1 MMVVIS
7 IVFYI
12 FAALIVAS
20 ALAVVLLKNLV
31 HAALYLIVAF
41 VGVAAMY
48 VLLQAEFL
56 AVVQILV
63 YAGAVAIIIA
73 FGLMLTR
80 RTNMEETSAF
90 NLQKGRAAFIGAGIF
105 GMIAFLFSKTEWKV
119 QEGAE
124 AVSVT
129 EGISEFMFVDYV
141 IAFETIAILL
151 LIAMVGAIVI
161 AKEVK
166 KRDDNA

>member
-1 MMVVIS
+1 MMMGGIVFS

-12 FAALIVAS
+12 FAAITVAS
-20 ALAVVLLKNLV
+20 ALAVVLFKNLV
-31 HAALYLIVAF
+31 HAALYLVVTF
-41 VGVAAMY
+41 VGVAAIY
-48 VLLQAEFL
+48 VLLEAEFL

-63 YAGAVAIIIA
+63 YVGAVAIIIA

-80 RTNMEETSAF
+80 RNTMDETNRF
-90 NLQKGRAAFIGAGIF
+90 NSQMVMAAFVGAGIF
-105 GMIAFLFSKTEWKV
+105 GIIAFLFSKTDWNVK
-119 QEGAE
+119 E
-124 AVSVT
+124 AAASVPVT
-129 EGISEFMFVDYV
+129 EGISELLFVDYV

-166 KRDDNA
+166 NTR

>member
-1 MMVVIS
+1 MLTS

-12 FAALIVAS
+12 FAAVIVAS
-20 ALAVVLLKNLV
+20 ALAVVLMKNLV
-31 HAALYLIVAF
+31 HAALYLVAAF

-48 VLLQAEFL
+48 VLLEAEFL

-80 RTNMEETSAF
+80 RTTMSETSGF
-90 NLQKGRAAFIGAGIF
+90 NTQKRWAAVTGAVLFGI
-105 GMIAFLFSKTEWKV
+105 IAFLFARTDWNVK
-119 QEGAE
+119 EGASST
-124 AVSVT
+124 SVT
-129 EGISEFMFVDYV
+129 EGISELMFVDYV

-166 KRDDNA
+166 KRRDNA